1 MNISTNSV
9 FLKEMGITEWT
20 SRDTVSESVQAI
32 AVNETVAGEIAS
44 HPAVNQTSATQALV
58 ESKGRS
64 NTGTWWFFGS
74 PPQGDAALLFQNIIR
89 VLGLTPQEWSW
100 KNPADQFNPEQL
112 PQDGSPIVAI
122 AFGGSAA
129 QKLSGE
135 RDGLPEL
142 RETVLAFNAD
152 GAEDL
157 PLIATF
163 ELNQIIASPQ
173 NKALFW
179 QDLLLA
185 KSVLQNT

>member
-1 MNISTNSV
+1 MNMSINSS

-20 SRDTVSESVQAI
+20 SRDAAPELAQTILAAEVSNNQL
-32 AVNETVAGEIAS
+32 GEANS
-44 HPAVNQTSATQALV
+44 ELPAVAEVQ
-58 ESKGRS
+58 ERRS
-64 NTGTWWFFGS
+64 SGIWWFFGNK
-74 PPQGDAALLFQNIIR
+74 PQGDAEILFQNTIR

-100 KNPADQFNPEQL
+100 KNPADKFNPEQL
-112 PQDGSPIVAI
+112 PQDGTPIVAL
-122 AFGGSAA
+122 AFGGAAA

-142 RETVLAFNAD
+142 RETVLAINAD

-163 ELNQIIASPQ
+163 ELNQLLSRP
-173 NKALFW
+173 KDRALFW

-185 KSVLQNT
+185 KSVLQNI

>member
-1 MNISTNSV
+1 MSTNSA

-20 SRDTVSESVQAI
+20 SRDATLEPAQALSGSESTSYPEVNTVTTT
-32 AVNETVAGEIAS
+32 AVVTEPLENDTFGI
-44 HPAVNQTSATQALV
+44 
-58 ESKGRS
+58 
-64 NTGTWWFFGS
+64 WWFFGNK
-74 PPQGDAALLFQNIIR
+74 PQGDAELLFQNIIR
-89 VLGLTPQEWSW
+89 VLGLAPQAWSW
-100 KNPADQFNPEQL
+100 KNPADKLNPEQL
-112 PQDGSPIVAI
+112 PQDGSPIVAL
-122 AFGGSAA
+122 AFGGLAA

-142 RETVLAFNAD
+142 RETILAINAD

-163 ELNQIIASPQ
+163 ELNQLIASPK

-185 KSVLQNT
+185 KSVLQNI

>member
-1 MNISTNSV
+1 MNTSTNSA

-20 SRDTVSESVQAI
+20 SRDVISDQPKAVATMSPI
-32 AVNETVAGEIAS
+32 AEETQERGSSGV
-44 HPAVNQTSATQALV
+44 
-58 ESKGRS
+58 
-64 NTGTWWFFGS
+64 WWFFGNK
-74 PPQGDAALLFQNIIR
+74 PQGDAEVLFQNIIR
-89 VLGLTPQEWSW
+89 VLGLCAHEWSW
-100 KNPADQFNPEQL
+100 KNPAEVFNPELL
-112 PQDGSPIVAI
+112 PSDGTPIVAI

-142 RETVLAFNAD
+142 RETVLAINAD

-163 ELNQIIASPQ
+163 ELNQLIARPKD
-173 NKALFW
+173 KALFW

-185 KSVLQNT
+185 KSVLQNI

>member
-1 MNISTNSV
+1 MSTNSS

-20 SRDTVSESVQAI
+20 SRDAAPVLAQTIFAAEVSSNQLGGATSEL
-32 AVNETVAGEIAS
+32 
-44 HPAVNQTSATQALV
+44 PAVAEVQERHSLGV
-58 ESKGRS
+58 
-64 NTGTWWFFGS
+64 WWFFGNK
-74 PPQGDAALLFQNIIR
+74 PQGDAEILFQNTIR

-100 KNPADQFNPEQL
+100 KNPADKFNPEQL
-112 PQDGSPIVAI
+112 PQDGTPIVAL
-122 AFGGSAA
+122 AFGGAAA

-142 RETVLAFNAD
+142 RETVLAINAD

-163 ELNQIIASPQ
+163 ELNQLLSRPKD
-173 NKALFW
+173 KALFW

-185 KSVLQNT
+185 KSVLQNI

>member
-1 MNISTNSV
+1 MSSSTNSA

-20 SRDTVSESVQAI
+20 SRDAVPDHAQPVHALTSIAEESQ
-32 AVNETVAGEIAS
+32 ER
-44 HPAVNQTSATQALV
+44 
-58 ESKGRS
+58 RS
-64 NTGTWWFFGS
+64 SGIWWFFGS
-74 PPQGDAALLFQNIIR
+74 KPQGDAEVLFHNIIR
-89 VLGLTPQEWSW
+89 VLGLSTQEWAW
-100 KNPADQFNPEQL
+100 KNPAEMFNPELL
-112 PQDGSPIVAI
+112 PSDGTPIVAI

-142 RETVLAFNAD
+142 RETILAINAD

-163 ELNQIIASPQ
+163 ELNQLIARPKD
-173 NKALFW
+173 KALFW

-185 KSVLQNT
+185 KSVLQNI

>member
-1 MNISTNSV
+1 MNMSKNST

-20 SRDTVSESVQAI
+20 SRD
-32 AVNETVAGEIAS
+32 VAPG
-44 HPAVNQTSATQALV
+44 HTQAMLTADI
-58 ESKGRS
+58 S
-64 NTGTWWFFGS
+64 NDQNAPALPTVTETQERHSLGIWWFFGNK
-74 PPQGDAALLFQNIIR
+74 PQGDAEVLFQNTIR

-100 KNPADQFNPEQL
+100 KNPTDKFNPELL
-112 PQDGSPIVAI
+112 PQDGTPIVAL
-122 AFGGSAA
+122 AFGGAAA

-142 RETVLAFNAD
+142 RETVLAIHAD

-163 ELNQIIASPQ
+163 ELNQLLSRPKD
-173 NKALFW
+173 KALFW

-185 KSVLQNT
+185 KSVLQNI

>member
-1 MNISTNSV
+1 MITNST

-20 SRDTVSESVQAI
+20 SRDPAPEQAQ
-32 AVNETVAGEIAS
+32 AMSGATETLER
-44 HPAVNQTSATQALV
+44 
-58 ESKGRS
+58 RS
-64 NTGTWWFFGS
+64 LGVWWFFGNK
-74 PPQGDAALLFQNIIR
+74 PQGDAEVLFQNTIR

-100 KNPADQFNPEQL
+100 KNPADKFNPELL
-112 PQDGSPIVAI
+112 PQDGTPIVAI
-122 AFGGSAA
+122 AFGGATA

-142 RETVLAFNAD
+142 RETVLAINAD

-163 ELNQIIASPQ
+163 ELNQLLSRP
-173 NKALFW
+173 KDKSLFW

-185 KSVLQNT
+185 KSVLQNI

>member
-1 MNISTNSV
+1 MSTNSV

-20 SRDTVSESVQAI
+20 SRDAVLESAKAPSASM
-32 AVNETVAGEIAS
+32 AVNPTTLTT
-44 HPAVNQTSATQALV
+44 PTTPTQV
-58 ESKGRS
+58 VTEPKERVSSGI
-64 NTGTWWFFGS
+64 WWFFGNK
-74 PPQGDAALLFQNIIR
+74 PQGDAEMFFQNIIR
-89 VLGLTPQEWSW
+89 ILGLAPQEWSW
-100 KNPADQFNPEQL
+100 KNPAETLNPELL
-112 PQDGSPIVAI
+112 PQDGSPIVAV

-142 RETVLAFNAD
+142 RETVLAINAN

-163 ELNQIIASPQ
+163 ELNQIISSPR

-179 QDLLLA
+179 QDILLA
-185 KSVLQNT
+185 KSVLQNS

>member
-1 MNISTNSV
+1 MSINSA

-20 SRDTVSESVQAI
+20 SRDATSEPAQAQLPSEVVVSEVTGRLEVN
-32 AVNETVAGEIAS
+32 AVTA
-44 HPAVNQTSATQALV
+44 TSAVAEPINNAV
-58 ESKGRS
+58 SGI
-64 NTGTWWFFGS
+64 WWFFGS
-74 PPQGDAALLFQNIIR
+74 KPQGDAELLFQNVIR
-89 VLGLTPQEWSW
+89 VLGLTPQQWSW
-100 KNPADQFNPEQL
+100 KNPTEKLNPEQL
-112 PQDGSPIVAI
+112 PQDGTPIVAL
-122 AFGGSAA
+122 AFGGPAA

-142 RETVLAFNAD
+142 RETVLAINAD

-163 ELNQIIASPQ
+163 ELNQLIASPK

-185 KSVLQNT
+185 KSMLQNI